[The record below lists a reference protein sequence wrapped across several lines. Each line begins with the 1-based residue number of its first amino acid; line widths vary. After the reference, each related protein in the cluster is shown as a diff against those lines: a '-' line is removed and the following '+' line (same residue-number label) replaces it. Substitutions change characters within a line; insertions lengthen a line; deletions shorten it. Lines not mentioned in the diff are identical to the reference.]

1 MIDKFNNWVLNHF
14 IITTLLVLVVIGLT
28 ATNLP
33 NIKFDSDYRIFF
45 SEDNPQLRAF
55 EELQGNYTKNDS
67 VMFVIA
73 PKDGNAFSAS
83 TLTLVEELTEQAWK
97 LPHSQRVDSIT
108 NYQHTEAEDDD
119 LIVEDLVRNAT
130 QRTTDELKHAQ
141 QVSLTEPSLVK
152 RLIAEDSRVTAINV
166 TVEIPGVN
174 NTKELPIVIEAAR
187 SLKQAFAEKYPDV
200 DIYLTGRVINN
211 YAFKE
216 ASLFDL
222 SHIVPLAFLIAMLCI
237 SVYMF
242 AASGSLITMVSGT
255 LATLAVIITSILFA
269 EGIAIWAGV
278 HMSPPAANAPTMILT
293 LAIADSIHILV
304 TFFHHMRQ
312 GEDKKTAMR
321 ESLRINH
328 QPVFLTSITTLVGFL
343 SLNFSDAPP
352 FRDLG
357 NIVAVGVFGAWLFS
371 ITLLP
376 ALMMILPVKVKKVPE
391 ENVGWIGQL
400 AETLIKHYRKVLA
413 ISIAIIL
420 GCGAFLP
427 SNELNDI
434 WSEYFDKSMPQRQ
447 ASDFTRTNLTG
458 LNNISYSIE
467 SGEVGGISE
476 PAYLAQLDKITD
488 WFRLQPEVIHVN
500 TFTDVIKRLNKNMHG
515 DDPQWYSLPDS
526 RELAAQYLLL
536 YEMSLPFGLDLNNQI
551 NVDKSAT
558 RLTVTVKN
566 LSTNQL
572 LSLQTRANQWLQQN
586 TEDLTIGEGSS
597 SDVMFA
603 HIGYRNVRTML
614 EGTFLALLLISAML
628 AVSLRSFRYGLISLL
643 PNLLPA
649 LVAFGLWGMFVGRV
663 GLGLSVV
670 AGMTLGI
677 VVDYSV
683 HFLSKFLRAKRES
696 GLSTEDAIRYAFSTV
711 GVALFVTTIILF
723 ANFSVLALSD
733 FGLNSQMGLLTAV
746 TIVVALLVDFFFLP
760 PLLLFLNSKGYL
772 GRGGT
777 KQQQNIEP
785 LTNKKIEDA
794 TITPLIKERA

>member
-1 MIDKFNNWVLNHF
+1 MIDKFNNWITDHF
-14 IITTLLVLVVIGLT
+14 IITALLAMIIVGAA

-45 SEDNPQLRAF
+45 SEDNPQLQAF
-55 EELQGNYTKNDS
+55 DELQGNYTKNDS

-73 PKDGNAFSAS
+73 PNDGKAFSAS
-83 TLTLVEELTEQAWK
+83 TLSLVEELTKRAWK
-97 LPHSQRVDSIT
+97 LPFSQRVDSVT
-108 NYQHTEAEDDD
+108 NYQHTEAEEDD
-119 LIVEDLVRNAT
+119 LVVEDLVYKAL
-130 QRTTDELKHAQ
+130 QKSPEELTKAEKAA
-141 QVSLTEPSLVK
+141 LNEPSLVK
-152 RLIAEDSRVTAINV
+152 RLIAEDSRVTAVNV
-166 TVEIPGVN
+166 TVEIPGAN
-174 NTKELPIVIEAAR
+174 NTKELPAVVKAAR
-187 SLKQAFAEKYPDV
+187 DLKAEFAEKYPDV
-200 DIYLTGRVINN
+200 KIYLTGRVVNN

-222 SHIVPLAFLIAMLCI
+222 SHIVPLAFLIAMLCVSI
-237 SVYMF
+237 YMF
-242 AASGSLITMVSGT
+242 MASGSIVTTISGT
-255 LATLAVIITSILFA
+255 IATLAVIITSILFA
-269 EGIAIWAGV
+269 QGIAILAGI

-304 TFFHHMRQ
+304 TFFHHMRM
-312 GEDKKTAMR
+312 GEDKKTAIK

-328 QPVFLTSITTLVGFL
+328 QPVFLTSITTLIGFL

-357 NIVAVGVFGAWLFS
+357 NIVAIGVFAAWVFS

-376 ALMMILPVKVKKVPE
+376 ALLMMLPIKVKKSPE
-391 ENVGWIGQL
+391 ESVGWISRL
-400 AETLIKHYRKVLA
+400 AEILIKEYRKVLA

-420 GCGAFLP
+420 ACGAFLP
-427 SNELNDI
+427 SNELNDV

-447 ASDFTRTNLTG
+447 AGDFTRANLTG
-458 LNNISYSIE
+458 LNNISYSVASSE
-467 SGEVGGISE
+467 SGGISE
-476 PAYLAQLDKITD
+476 PSYLSQLDEMTE
-488 WFRLQPEVIHVN
+488 WFRQQPEVVHVN
-500 TFTDVIKRLNKNMHG
+500 TFTDVMKRLNKNMHA
-515 DDPQWYSLPDS
+515 DDEQWYILPDN

-558 RLTVTVKN
+558 RLTVTVRN
-566 LSTNQL
+566 ISTNEL
-572 LSLQTRANQWLQQN
+572 LSLQSRAHEWIQHN
-586 TEDLTIGEGSS
+586 TEGLTIGEGSS

-628 AVSLRSFRYGLISLL
+628 AVSLRSFRYGMISLL

-649 LVAFGLWGMFVGRV
+649 LVAFGIWGMFVGRV

-683 HFLSKFLRAKRES
+683 HFLSKFLRAKREK

-760 PLLLFLNSKGYL
+760 PLLLYL
-772 GRGGT
+772 AKR
-777 KQQQNIEP
+777 KQHSTYSDINVMPKSELKDDSANVIP
-785 LTNKKIEDA
+785 TS
-794 TITPLIKERA
+794 R

>member
-1 MIDKFNNWVLNHF
+1 MIDKFNNWITDHF
-14 IITTLLVLVVIGLT
+14 IITTLLAIIVV
-28 ATNLP
+28 AAAASNLP
-33 NIKFDSDYRIFF
+33 DIKFDSDYRIFF
-45 SEDNPQLRAF
+45 SEDNPQLKAF
-55 EELQGNYTKNDS
+55 DELQSNYTKNDT

-73 PKDGNAFSAS
+73 PNDGKAFSAA
-83 TLTLVEELTEQAWK
+83 TLALVEELTKRAWK
-97 LPHSQRVDSIT
+97 LPFSQRVDSIT

-119 LIVEDLVRNAT
+119 LLVDDLVHKA
-130 QRTTDELKHAQ
+130 LKKSQAYLNKAEK
-141 QVSLTEPSLVK
+141 VALNEPSLVK
-152 RLIAEDSRVTAINV
+152 RLIAKDSRVTAVNV
-166 TVEIPGVN
+166 TIEVPGNN
-174 NTKELPIVIEAAR
+174 NTKELPGIVKAAR
-187 SLKQAFAEKYPDV
+187 DLKAEFSEKYPEV
-200 DIYLTGRVINN
+200 KIYLTGRVVNN

-222 SHIVPLAFLIAMLCI
+222 SHIVPLAFLIAMLCV

-242 AASGSLITMVSGT
+242 IASGSIVTTISGT
-255 LATLAVIITSILFA
+255 IATLAVIITSILFA
-269 EGIAIWAGV
+269 QGIAIFSGI

-304 TFFHHMRQ
+304 TFFHHMRM
-312 GEDKKTAMR
+312 GEDKKTAIR

-357 NIVAVGVFGAWLFS
+357 NIVAIGVFAAWVFS

-376 ALMMILPVKVKKVPE
+376 ALMMMLPIKVKKAPE
-391 ENVGWIGQL
+391 ENVGWITRL
-400 AETLIKHYRKVLA
+400 AEVLIKQYRKVLA
-413 ISIAIIL
+413 ISIAVIL
-420 GCGAFLP
+420 ACGAFLP
-427 SNELNDI
+427 TNELNDV

-447 ASDFTRTNLTG
+447 AGDFTRENLTG
-458 LNNISYSIE
+458 LNNISYSVE
-467 SGEVGGISE
+467 SNEAGGISE
-476 PAYLAQLDKITD
+476 PSYLNQLEKMTE
-488 WFRLQPEVIHVN
+488 WFRQQPEVIHVN
-500 TFTDVIKRLNKNMHG
+500 TFTDVMKRLNKNMHA
-515 DDPQWYSLPDS
+515 DDEQWYALPDS

-536 YEMSLPFGLDLNNQI
+536 YEMSLPYGLDLNNQV

-558 RLTVTVKN
+558 RLTVTVRN
-566 LSTNQL
+566 ISTNEL
-572 LSLQTRANQWLQQN
+572 LSLQSRAHDWIQQN
-586 TEDLTIGEGSS
+586 TKGLTIGEGSS

-628 AVSLRSFRYGLISLL
+628 AVSLRSFRYGMISLL

-649 LVAFGLWGMFVGRV
+649 LVAFGIWGMFVGRV

-683 HFLSKFLRAKRES
+683 HFLSKFLRAKREK
-696 GLSTEDAIRYAFSTV
+696 GLNTEDAIRYAFSTV

-760 PLLLFLNSKGYL
+760 PLLLYL
-772 GRGGT
+772 ANRR
-777 KQQQNIEP
+777 KQN
-785 LTNKKIEDA
+785 A
-794 TITPLIKERA
+794 

>member
-1 MIDKFNNWVLNHF
+1 MIEKFNNWITDHF
-14 IITTLLVLVVIGLT
+14 IITALLALIVVG
-28 ATNLP
+28 AAAASLP

-45 SEDNPQLRAF
+45 SEDNPQLKAF
-55 EELQGNYTKNDS
+55 DELQGNYTKNDS
-67 VMFVIA
+67 IMFVIA
-73 PKDGNAFSAS
+73 PNDGKAFSGS
-83 TLTLVEELTEQAWK
+83 TLALVEELTKRAWK
-97 LPHSQRVDSIT
+97 LPFSQRVDSVS

-119 LIVEDLVRNAT
+119 LVVDDLVHKAL
-130 QRTTDELKHAQ
+130 QKSPEELSKAEKIA
-141 QVSLTEPSLVK
+141 LNEPSLVK
-152 RLIAEDSRVTAINV
+152 RLISEDSRVTAVNV
-166 TVEIPGVN
+166 TVEIPGAN
-174 NTKELPIVIEAAR
+174 NTKELPKVVKAAR
-187 SLKQAFAEKYPDV
+187 DLKAEFSEKYPDV
-200 DIYLTGRVINN
+200 KIYLTGRVVNN

-222 SHIVPLAFLIAMLCI
+222 THIVPLAFLIAMLCV

-242 AASGSLITMVSGT
+242 MASGSIVTTISGT
-255 LATLAVIITSILFA
+255 VATLIIIITSILFA
-269 EGIAIWAGV
+269 QGIAVSAGI

-304 TFFHHMRQ
+304 TFFHHMRM
-312 GEDKKTAMR
+312 GEDKKTAIR
-321 ESLRINH
+321 ESLRVNH

-357 NIVAVGVFGAWLFS
+357 NIVAIGVFAAWVFA

-376 ALMMILPVKVKKVPE
+376 ALMMMLPVKVKKAPE
-391 ENVGWIGQL
+391 ENVGWISRL
-400 AETLIKHYRKVLA
+400 AEVLIKEYRKVLA

-420 GCGAFLP
+420 ACGAFLP
-427 SNELNDI
+427 TNELNDV

-447 ASDFTRTNLTG
+447 AGDFTRANLTG
-458 LNNISYSIE
+458 LNNISYSVASAE
-467 SGEVGGISE
+467 SGGISE
-476 PAYLAQLDKITD
+476 PSYLSQLDKMTE
-488 WFRLQPEVIHVN
+488 WFRQQPEVVHVN
-500 TFTDVIKRLNKNMHG
+500 TFTDVMKRLNKNMHA
-515 DDPQWYSLPDS
+515 DDEQWYILPDN

-536 YEMSLPFGLDLNNQI
+536 YEMSLPYGLDLNNQV
-551 NVDKSAT
+551 NFDKSAT
-558 RLTVTVKN
+558 RLTVTVRN
-566 LSTNQL
+566 ISTNEL
-572 LSLQTRANQWLQQN
+572 LSLQSRAHEWIQQN
-586 TEDLTIGEGSS
+586 TESITVGEGSS

-628 AVSLRSFRYGLISLL
+628 AVSLRSFRYGMISLL

-649 LVAFGLWGMFVGRV
+649 LVAFGIWGMFVGRV

-683 HFLSKFLRAKRES
+683 HFLSKFLRAKRED
-696 GLSTEDAIRYAFSTV
+696 GLNTEDAIRYAFSTV

-760 PLLLFLNSKGYL
+760 PLLLYL
-772 GRGGT
+772 ANRN
-777 KQQQNIEP
+777 KQN
-785 LTNKKIEDA
+785 T
-794 TITPLIKERA
+794 

>member
-1 MIDKFNNWVLNHF
+1 MIDKFNNWITDHF
-14 IITTLLVLVVIGLT
+14 IITALLAMIIVGAA

-45 SEDNPQLRAF
+45 SEDNPQLQAF
-55 EELQGNYTKNDS
+55 DELQGNYTKNDS

-73 PKDGNAFSAS
+73 PNDGKAFSAS
-83 TLTLVEELTEQAWK
+83 TLSLVEELTKRAWK
-97 LPHSQRVDSIT
+97 LPFSQRVDSVT
-108 NYQHTEAEDDD
+108 NYQHTEAEEDD
-119 LIVEDLVRNAT
+119 LVVEDLVYKAL
-130 QRTTDELKHAQ
+130 QKSPEELTKAEKAA
-141 QVSLTEPSLVK
+141 LNEPSLVK
-152 RLIAEDSRVTAINV
+152 RLIAEDSRVTAVNV
-166 TVEIPGVN
+166 TVEIPGSN
-174 NTKELPIVIEAAR
+174 NTKELPAVVKAAR
-187 SLKQAFAEKYPDV
+187 DLKAEFAEKYPDV
-200 DIYLTGRVINN
+200 KIYLTGRVVNN

-222 SHIVPLAFLIAMLCI
+222 SHIVPLAFLIAMLCVSI
-237 SVYMF
+237 YMF
-242 AASGSLITMVSGT
+242 MASGSIVTTISGT
-255 LATLAVIITSILFA
+255 IATLAVIITSILFA
-269 EGIAIWAGV
+269 QGIAILAGI

-304 TFFHHMRQ
+304 TFFHHMRM
-312 GEDKKTAMR
+312 GEDKKTAIK

-328 QPVFLTSITTLVGFL
+328 QPVFLTSITTLIGFL

-357 NIVAVGVFGAWLFS
+357 NIVAIGVFAAWVFS

-376 ALMMILPVKVKKVPE
+376 ALLMMLPIKVKKSPE
-391 ENVGWIGQL
+391 ESVGWISRL
-400 AETLIKHYRKVLA
+400 AEILIKEYRKVLA

-420 GCGAFLP
+420 ACGAFLP
-427 SNELNDI
+427 SNELNDV

-447 ASDFTRTNLTG
+447 AGDFTRANLTG
-458 LNNISYSIE
+458 LNNISYSVASSE
-467 SGEVGGISE
+467 SGGISE
-476 PAYLAQLDKITD
+476 PSYLSQLDEMTE
-488 WFRLQPEVIHVN
+488 WFRQQPEVVHVN
-500 TFTDVIKRLNKNMHG
+500 TFTDVMKRLNKNMHA
-515 DDPQWYSLPDS
+515 DDEQWYILPDN

-558 RLTVTVKN
+558 RLTVTVRN
-566 LSTNQL
+566 ISTNEL
-572 LSLQTRANQWLQQN
+572 LSLQSRAHEWIQHN
-586 TEDLTIGEGSS
+586 TEGLTIGEGSS

-628 AVSLRSFRYGLISLL
+628 AVSLRSFRYGMISLL

-649 LVAFGLWGMFVGRV
+649 LVAFGIWGMFVGRV

-683 HFLSKFLRAKRES
+683 HFLSKFLRAKREK

-760 PLLLFLNSKGYL
+760 PLLLYL
-772 GRGGT
+772 AKR
-777 KQQQNIEP
+777 KQHSTYSDINVMPKSELKDDSANVIP
-785 LTNKKIEDA
+785 TS
-794 TITPLIKERA
+794 R

>member
-1 MIDKFNNWVLNHF
+1 MIDKFNNWITDHF
-14 IITTLLVLVVIGLT
+14 IITALLAIIIVI
-28 ATNLP
+28 AAASSLP

-45 SEDNPQLRAF
+45 SEDNPQLKAF
-55 EELQGNYTKNDS
+55 DELQGNYTKNDT

-73 PKDGNAFSAS
+73 PNDGKAFSS
-83 TLTLVEELTEQAWK
+83 TTLALVKELTDRAWK
-97 LPHSQRVDSIT
+97 LPFSQRVDSIT
-108 NYQHTEAEDDD
+108 NYQHTAAEDDD
-119 LIVEDLVRNAT
+119 LLVDDLVRNPLKRSQT
-130 QRTTDELKHAQ
+130 ELNNAERI
-141 QVSLTEPSLVK
+141 SLNEPLLVK
-152 RLIAEDSRVTAINV
+152 RLISEDSRVTAVNV
-166 TVEIPGVN
+166 TIEIPGAN
-174 NTKELPIVIEAAR
+174 NTKELPVIVKAAR
-187 SLKQAFAEKYPDV
+187 DLKAEFSEKYPDV
-200 DIYLTGRVINN
+200 KIYLTGRVVNN

-222 SHIVPLAFLIAMLCI
+222 SHIVPLAFLIAMLCV

-242 AASGSLITMVSGT
+242 MASGSLVTTVSGT
-255 LATLAVIITSILFA
+255 IATLFVIITSILFA
-269 EGIAIWAGV
+269 QGIAVLSGI

-304 TFFHHMRQ
+304 TFFHHMRM

-321 ESLRINH
+321 ESLRVNH

-357 NIVAVGVFGAWLFS
+357 NIVAIGVFAAWIFS

-376 ALMMILPVKVKKVPE
+376 ALMMMLPVKVKKVSE
-391 ENVGWIGQL
+391 DNVGWISRL
-400 AETLIKHYRKVLA
+400 AEMLIKEYRKVLV
-413 ISIAIIL
+413 ISITIIL
-420 GCGAFLP
+420 TCAAFLP
-427 SNELNDI
+427 TNELNDV

-447 ASDFTRTNLTG
+447 AGDFTRANLTG
-458 LNNISYSIE
+458 LNNISYSVSSNE
-467 SGEVGGISE
+467 SGGISE
-476 PAYLAQLDKITD
+476 PNYLKQLNKMTE
-488 WFRLQPEVIHVN
+488 WFRQQPEVVHVN
-500 TFTDVIKRLNKNMHG
+500 TFTDVMKRLNRNMHG
-515 DDPQWYSLPDS
+515 DDEQWYSLPDS

-536 YEMSLPFGLDLNNQI
+536 YEMSLPYGLDLNNQI

-566 LSTNQL
+566 ISTNEL
-572 LSLQTRANQWLQQN
+572 LSLQSRANEWVHKN
-586 TEDLTIGEGSS
+586 TQGVTIGEGSS

-628 AVSLRSFRYGLISLL
+628 AVSLRSFRYGMISLL

-649 LVAFGLWGMFVGRV
+649 LVAFGFWGMFVGRV

-683 HFLSKFLRAKRES
+683 HFLSKFLRAKREN
-696 GLSTEDAIRYAFSTV
+696 GLNTEDAIRYAFSTV

-723 ANFSVLALSD
+723 ANFSVLAFSN

-760 PLLLFLNSKGYL
+760 PLLLYL
-772 GRGGT
+772 AKR
-777 KQQQNIEP
+777 K
-785 LTNKKIEDA
+785 
-794 TITPLIKERA
+794 

>member
-1 MIDKFNNWVLNHF
+1 MIDKFNQWIVSHF
-14 IITTLLVLVVIGLT
+14 IITALLALT
-28 ATNLP
+28 IVGVAATNLP
-33 NIKFDSDYRIFF
+33 DIKFDSDYRIFF
-45 SEDNPQLRAF
+45 SEDNPQLQAF

-73 PKDGNAFSAS
+73 PKDGNAFSPQALS
-83 TLTLVEELTEQAWK
+83 LVEALTEQAWK
-97 LPHSQRVDSIT
+97 LPYSQRVDSIT
-108 NYQHTEAEDDD
+108 NYQHTEAEEDD
-119 LIVEDLVRNAT
+119 LLVQDLVHDALRRSPA
-130 QRTTDELKHAQ
+130 ELSHAEA
-141 QVSLTEPSLVK
+141 VALNEPSLVK
-152 RLIAEDSRVTAINV
+152 RLISEDSRVTAVNV

-174 NTKELPIVIEAAR
+174 NTKELPQVIEAAR
-187 SLKQAFAEKYPDV
+187 ALKAAFAAQYPNV
-200 DIYLTGRVINN
+200 DIYLTGRVVNN

-222 SHIVPLAFLIAMLCI
+222 SHIVPLAFLIALLCI
-237 SVYMF
+237 AIYMF
-242 AASGSLITMVSGT
+242 VASGSLITTISGT
-255 LATLAVIITSILFA
+255 LVTLAVIITSILFA
-269 EGIAIWAGV
+269 QGIAIWAGI

-304 TFFHHMRQ
+304 TFFHHMRM
-312 GEDKKTAMR
+312 GEDKKTAIR

-357 NIVAVGVFGAWLFS
+357 NIVAIGVFAAWALS

-376 ALMMILPVKVKKVPE
+376 ALLVILPIKVKKDA
-391 ENVGWIGQL
+391 ENKVGWISRL
-400 AETLIKHYRKVLA
+400 AEILIANYRKVLA
-413 ISIAIIL
+413 LSVVVIL

-447 ASDFTRTNLTG
+447 AGDFTRENLTG

-467 SGEVGGISE
+467 AGDSGGISD
-476 PAYLAQLDKITD
+476 PDYLVQLENITQ
-488 WFRLQPEVIHVN
+488 WFRQQPEVVHVN
-500 TFTDVIKRLNKNMHG
+500 TFTDVMKRLNKNMHS
-515 DDPQWYSLPDS
+515 DDEQWYTLPDS

-536 YEMSLPFGLDLNNQI
+536 YEMSLPFGLDLNNQV

-558 RLTVTVKN
+558 RLTVTVRN

-572 LSLQTRANQWLQQN
+572 LSLQSRANEWIQHN
-586 TEDLTIGEGSS
+586 TTGLTIGEGSS

-628 AVSLRSFRYGLISLL
+628 AVSLRSFRYGMISLL

-683 HFLSKFLRAKRES
+683 HFLSKFLRAKREA
-696 GLSTEDAIRYAFSTV
+696 GLGTEDAIRYAFSTV

-760 PLLLFLNSKGYL
+760 PLLLYL
-772 GRGGT
+772 AKRRQRT
-777 KQQQNIEP
+777 PSSESTISDVTNTI
-785 LTNKKIEDA
+785 LTNKSV
-794 TITPLIKERA
+794 

>member
-1 MIDKFNNWVLNHF
+1 MLHDKKNLSNFLDKKMIDKFNNWITDHF
-14 IITTLLVLVVIGLT
+14 IITTLLAIIIV
-28 ATNLP
+28 AAAASNLP
-33 NIKFDSDYRIFF
+33 DIKFDSDYRIFF
-45 SEDNPQLRAF
+45 SEDNPQLKAF
-55 EELQGNYTKNDS
+55 DELQGNYTKNDT

-73 PKDGNAFSAS
+73 PNDGKAFSAA
-83 TLTLVEELTEQAWK
+83 TLALVEELTKRAWK
-97 LPHSQRVDSIT
+97 LPFSQRVDSIT

-119 LIVEDLVRNAT
+119 LLVDDLVHKA
-130 QRTTDELKHAQ
+130 LKKSQAYLNKAEK
-141 QVSLTEPSLVK
+141 VALNEPSLVK
-152 RLIAEDSRVTAINV
+152 RLIAEDSRVTAVNV
-166 TVEIPGVN
+166 TIEVPGNN
-174 NTKELPIVIEAAR
+174 NTKELPGIVKAAR
-187 SLKQAFAEKYPDV
+187 DLKAEFSEKYPEV
-200 DIYLTGRVINN
+200 KIYLTGRVVNN

-222 SHIVPLAFLIAMLCI
+222 SHIVPLAFLIAMLCV

-242 AASGSLITMVSGT
+242 MASGSIVTTISGT
-255 LATLAVIITSILFA
+255 IATLAVIITSILFA
-269 EGIAIWAGV
+269 QGIAIFSGI

-304 TFFHHMRQ
+304 TFFHHMRM
-312 GEDKKTAMR
+312 GEDKKTAIR

-357 NIVAVGVFGAWLFS
+357 NIVAIGVFAAWVFS

-376 ALMMILPVKVKKVPE
+376 ALMMMLPIKVKKAPE
-391 ENVGWIGQL
+391 ENVGWITHL
-400 AETLIKHYRKVLA
+400 AEALIKQYRKVLA
-413 ISIAIIL
+413 ISIAVIL
-420 GCGAFLP
+420 ACGAFLP
-427 SNELNDI
+427 TNELNDV

-447 ASDFTRTNLTG
+447 AGDFTRENLTG
-458 LNNISYSIE
+458 LNNISYSIASNE
-467 SGEVGGISE
+467 SGGISE
-476 PAYLAQLDKITD
+476 PSYLNQLEKMTE
-488 WFRLQPEVIHVN
+488 WFRQQPEVIHVN
-500 TFTDVIKRLNKNMHG
+500 TFTDVMKRLNKNMHA
-515 DDPQWYSLPDS
+515 DDEQWYALPDS

-536 YEMSLPFGLDLNNQI
+536 YEMSLPYGLDLNNQV

-558 RLTVTVKN
+558 RLTVTVRN
-566 LSTNQL
+566 ISTNEL
-572 LSLQTRANQWLQQN
+572 LSLQSRAHDWIQQN
-586 TEDLTIGEGSS
+586 TKGLTIGEGSS

-628 AVSLRSFRYGLISLL
+628 AVSLRSFRYGMISLL

-649 LVAFGLWGMFVGRV
+649 LVAFGIWGMFVGRV

-683 HFLSKFLRAKRES
+683 HFLSKFLRAKREK
-696 GLSTEDAIRYAFSTV
+696 GLNTEDAIRYAFSTV

-760 PLLLFLNSKGYL
+760 PLLLYL
-772 GRGGT
+772 ANRR
-777 KQQQNIEP
+777 KQN
-785 LTNKKIEDA
+785 A
-794 TITPLIKERA
+794 

>member
-1 MIDKFNNWVLNHF
+1 MIDKFNNWITDHF
-14 IITTLLVLVVIGLT
+14 IITALLAMIIVGAA

-45 SEDNPQLRAF
+45 SEDNPQLQAF
-55 EELQGNYTKNDS
+55 DELQGNYTKNDS

-73 PKDGNAFSAS
+73 PNDGKAFSAS
-83 TLTLVEELTEQAWK
+83 TLSLVEELTKRAWK
-97 LPHSQRVDSIT
+97 LPFSQRVDSVT
-108 NYQHTEAEDDD
+108 NYQHTEAEEDD
-119 LIVEDLVRNAT
+119 LVVEDLVYKAL
-130 QRTTDELKHAQ
+130 QKSPEELTKAEKAA
-141 QVSLTEPSLVK
+141 LNEPSLVK
-152 RLIAEDSRVTAINV
+152 RLIGEDSRVTAVNV
-166 TVEIPGVN
+166 TVEIPGAN
-174 NTKELPIVIEAAR
+174 NTKELPAVVKAAR
-187 SLKQAFAEKYPDV
+187 DLKAEFAEKYPDV
-200 DIYLTGRVINN
+200 KIYLTGRVVNN

-222 SHIVPLAFLIAMLCI
+222 SHIVPLAFLIAMLCVSI
-237 SVYMF
+237 YMF
-242 AASGSLITMVSGT
+242 MASGSIVTTISGT
-255 LATLAVIITSILFA
+255 IATLAVIITSILFA
-269 EGIAIWAGV
+269 QGIAILAGI

-304 TFFHHMRQ
+304 TFFHHMRM
-312 GEDKKTAMR
+312 GEDKKTAIK

-328 QPVFLTSITTLVGFL
+328 QPVFLTSITTLIGFL

-357 NIVAVGVFGAWLFS
+357 NIVAIGVFAAWVFS

-376 ALMMILPVKVKKVPE
+376 ALLMMLPIKVKKSPE
-391 ENVGWIGQL
+391 ESVGWISRL
-400 AETLIKHYRKVLA
+400 AEILIKEYRKVLA

-420 GCGAFLP
+420 ACGAFLP
-427 SNELNDI
+427 SNELNDV

-447 ASDFTRTNLTG
+447 AGDFTRANLTG
-458 LNNISYSIE
+458 LNNISYSVASSE
-467 SGEVGGISE
+467 SGGISE
-476 PAYLAQLDKITD
+476 PSYLSQLDEMTE
-488 WFRLQPEVIHVN
+488 WFRQQPEVVHVN
-500 TFTDVIKRLNKNMHG
+500 TFTDVMKRLNKNMHA
-515 DDPQWYSLPDS
+515 DDEQWYILPDN

-558 RLTVTVKN
+558 RLTVTVRN
-566 LSTNQL
+566 ISTNEL
-572 LSLQTRANQWLQQN
+572 LSLQSRAHEWIQHN
-586 TEDLTIGEGSS
+586 TEGLTIGEGSS

-628 AVSLRSFRYGLISLL
+628 AVSLRSFRYGMISLL

-649 LVAFGLWGMFVGRV
+649 LVAFGIWGMFVGRV

-683 HFLSKFLRAKRES
+683 HFLSKFLRAKREK

-760 PLLLFLNSKGYL
+760 PLLLYL
-772 GRGGT
+772 AKR
-777 KQQQNIEP
+777 KQHSTYSDINVMPKSELKDDSANVIP
-785 LTNKKIEDA
+785 TS
-794 TITPLIKERA
+794 R

>member
-1 MIDKFNNWVLNHF
+1 MIDKFNNWITDHF
-14 IITTLLVLVVIGLT
+14 IITTLLAIIIV
-28 ATNLP
+28 AAAASNLP
-33 NIKFDSDYRIFF
+33 DIKFDSDYRIFF
-45 SEDNPQLRAF
+45 SEDNPQLKAF
-55 EELQGNYTKNDS
+55 DELQGNYTKNDT

-73 PKDGNAFSAS
+73 PNDGKAFSAA
-83 TLTLVEELTEQAWK
+83 TLALVEELTKRAWK
-97 LPHSQRVDSIT
+97 LPFSQRVDSIT

-119 LIVEDLVRNAT
+119 LLVDDLVHKA
-130 QRTTDELKHAQ
+130 LKKSQAYLNKAEK
-141 QVSLTEPSLVK
+141 VALNEPSLVK
-152 RLIAEDSRVTAINV
+152 RLIAEDSRVTAVNV
-166 TVEIPGVN
+166 TIEVPGNN
-174 NTKELPIVIEAAR
+174 NTKELPGIVKAAR
-187 SLKQAFAEKYPDV
+187 DLKAEFSEKYPEV
-200 DIYLTGRVINN
+200 KIYLTGRVVNN

-222 SHIVPLAFLIAMLCI
+222 SHIVPLAFLIAMLCV

-242 AASGSLITMVSGT
+242 MASGSIVTTISGT
-255 LATLAVIITSILFA
+255 IATLAVIITSILFA
-269 EGIAIWAGV
+269 QGIAIFSGI

-304 TFFHHMRQ
+304 TFFHHMRM
-312 GEDKKTAMR
+312 GEDKKTAIR

-357 NIVAVGVFGAWLFS
+357 NIVAIGVFAAWVFS

-376 ALMMILPVKVKKVPE
+376 ALMMMLPIKVKKAPE
-391 ENVGWIGQL
+391 ENVGWITHL
-400 AETLIKHYRKVLA
+400 AEALIKQYRKVLA
-413 ISIAIIL
+413 ISIAVIL
-420 GCGAFLP
+420 ACGAFLP
-427 SNELNDI
+427 TNELNDV

-447 ASDFTRTNLTG
+447 AGDFTRENLTG
-458 LNNISYSIE
+458 LNNISYSIASNE
-467 SGEVGGISE
+467 SGGISE
-476 PAYLAQLDKITD
+476 PSYLNQLEKMTE
-488 WFRLQPEVIHVN
+488 WFRQQPEVIHVN
-500 TFTDVIKRLNKNMHG
+500 TFTDVMKRLNKNMHA
-515 DDPQWYSLPDS
+515 DDEQWYALPDS

-536 YEMSLPFGLDLNNQI
+536 YEMSLPYGLDLNNQV

-558 RLTVTVKN
+558 RLTVTVRN
-566 LSTNQL
+566 ISTNEL
-572 LSLQTRANQWLQQN
+572 LSLQSRAHDWIQQN
-586 TEDLTIGEGSS
+586 TKGLTIGEGSS

-628 AVSLRSFRYGLISLL
+628 AVSLRSFRYGMISLL

-649 LVAFGLWGMFVGRV
+649 LVAFGIWGMFVGRV

-683 HFLSKFLRAKRES
+683 HFLSKFLRAKREK
-696 GLSTEDAIRYAFSTV
+696 GLNTEDAIRYAFSTV

-760 PLLLFLNSKGYL
+760 PLLLYL
-772 GRGGT
+772 ANRR
-777 KQQQNIEP
+777 KQN
-785 LTNKKIEDA
+785 A
-794 TITPLIKERA
+794 